1 MVDVYQ
7 GQLEFKPTP
16 QGKRL
21 AVRFLTRRGRMSDAQ
36 VIPRDHLH
44 PELAA
49 KSLPELDGLK
59 VELELY
65 GNKPRRVRAV
75 GKNWEDTA
83 LPGNVQPQPETNAQ
97 PTETEE
103 GDFHNPYNF
112 IPTLPRDVNHADLG
126 DREPIG
132 HDCYYDNY
140 WSGKI
145 TCTLTTITPLLIPD
159 AAKVEK
165 RENGHKLYPLRCV
178 NGKPYLSPTS
188 IKGML
193 RNAYEAITNSRF
205 GVFEEHGDRLAYRMS
220 AQNVDVVP
228 ARVELIN
235 GKLFLR
241 VMQDSNIIG
250 SAAKLPRYPRKV
262 SENASNFPLYYDGT
276 NELPQHG
283 DPVWVRLNAQGQNII
298 EKSVVTRI
306 RRRIDDRPPGNG
318 TWRKGWVYIS
328 GENIKGKKYERIFIE
343 SDKKRTIEVTCEIKD
358 LWRRLIKDYQQTHEK
373 DLKKR
378 RESGQSPSD
387 YLGENPGETA
397 WSLHIYQENYEEL
410 QDGTFC
416 YIEYDKSSKIKSLLP
431 VILSRK
437 LYEEPPV
444 KLLDSSLLPATSI
457 KELSPADRVFGWVN
471 QQGSGA
477 YKGQLRISGVH
488 YTKCW
493 RGEENDIQEFL
504 PKGLPLQILGQP
516 KRQQAR
522 FYIAQDEQGTP
533 LRRGENKEAG
543 YSENQHLRG
552 RKVYPHHRGTGKR
565 GDWNSPMEDRTKRKG
580 FRQEYRR
587 PKLNGEEQRDDQ
599 NRSIKAWVNPD
610 VEFQFEVDIVNLS
623 EVELGALLWLLN
635 LPKYQNANNLFH
647 RLGGGKPLGFG
658 SVKIQINETDLRT
671 GQEWQNFYQ
680 SLKKEEKPEQTQ
692 ALNCVVKFKDTVK
705 TAYNKP
711 NFEDVSFVAAF
722 LQSARGFDDN
732 KPIHYPRLQENPDPN
747 GENFEWFTKNESTKG
762 FKLSLPLLVE
772 DQGLPYVPKRPDS

>member
-1 MVDVYQ
+1 MATHNYSNKSWER
-7 GQLEFKPTP
+7 GNKTPNPTNKATERTSPTP
-16 QGKRL
+16 SNSEKPKKVINQKSKSPSPENIQGN
-21 AVRFLTRRGRMSDAQ
+21 
-36 VIPRDHLH
+36 
-44 PELAA
+44 
-49 KSLPELDGLK
+49 
-59 VELELY
+59 Y
-65 GNKPRRVRAV
+65 
-75 GKNWEDTA
+75 
-83 LPGNVQPQPETNAQ
+83 
-97 PTETEE
+97 
-103 GDFHNPYNF
+103 FHNPYNF

-159 AAKVEK
+159 AAKVEEK
-165 RENGHKLYPLRCV
+165 ENGHKVYPLRCV

-205 GVFEEHGDRLAYRMS
+205 GVFEEHSDRLAYRMS
-220 AQNVDVVP
+220 AQNVKVVP

-241 VMQDSNIIG
+241 VMEDSNIIG
-250 SAAKLPRYPRKV
+250 SAAKLPRYSRTV
-262 SENASNFPLYYDGT
+262 RGNASNFPLHYDDET
-276 NELPQHG
+276 NEPQHG

-306 RRRIDDRPPGNG
+306 RRRIDDTPPGNG
-318 TWRKGWVYIS
+318 NWRKGWVYIS

-343 SDKKRTIEVTCEIKD
+343 SDKKKKKIEVTSELKD
-358 LWRRLIKDYQQTHEK
+358 LWRELIKDYQQTHDK

-378 RESGQSPSD
+378 QKDGKSPSA

-410 QDGTFC
+410 KEGTFC
-416 YIEYDKSSKIKSLLP
+416 YIEYYDNSSKIKSLLP

-444 KLLDSSLLPATSI
+444 ELLDSSLLPATSI

-477 YKGQLRISGVH
+477 YKGQLRISAVTTECKAEEAIADDGV
-488 YTKCW
+488 
-493 RGEENDIQEFL
+493 
-504 PKGLPLQILGQP
+504 PLAILGQP
-516 KRQQAR
+516 KPQQAR

-533 LRRGENKEAG
+533 LKRGENKEAG

-552 RKVYPHHRGTGKR
+552 RKVYPHHK
-565 GDWNSPMEDRTKRKG
+565 MLEDAPSYWDQPTQNRTQQQVNEHY
-580 FRQEYRR
+580 QEYRR
-587 PKLNGEEQRDDQ
+587 PSGTEERDNQ
-599 NRSIKAWVNPD
+599 NRSIKAWVK
-610 VEFQFEVDIVNLS
+610 EKTQFTFEIHLTNLS
-623 EVELGALLWLLN
+623 NVELGALLYLLM
-635 LPKYQNANNLFH
+635 LPEGHYH

-658 SVKIQINETDLRT
+658 SVEIGINWEKSDLRNGLKWHEFYKSLIPPKT
-671 GQEWQNFYQ
+671 PNPQEAERICMNAYRIAVEKAYEAKFFEINFI
-680 SLKKEEKPEQTQ
+680 K
-692 ALNCVVKFKDTVK
+692 AFFK
-705 TAYNKP
+705 
-711 NFEDVSFVAAF
+711 AAK
-722 LQSARGFDDN
+722 GFDDN
-732 KPIHYPRLQENPDPN
+732 KPIHYPRLQENPDPK
-747 GENFEWFTKNESTKG
+747 GENFKWFTENESTEG

-772 DQGLPYVPKRPDS
+772 DRGLPYVPKRPDSQQRR